1 MNIVK
6 IYNLSKNFKKVT
18 ALDNVSLE
26 IKEGE
31 IYGLLGP
38 NGAGKSTMINIIS
51 GLLNFNKGNIEILGK
66 DIKNNMREIKKNI
79 GVVPQD
85 IALYKELTAYE
96 NIKFFYFS
104 IWF

>member
-96 NIKFFYFS
+96 NI
-104 IWF
+104 